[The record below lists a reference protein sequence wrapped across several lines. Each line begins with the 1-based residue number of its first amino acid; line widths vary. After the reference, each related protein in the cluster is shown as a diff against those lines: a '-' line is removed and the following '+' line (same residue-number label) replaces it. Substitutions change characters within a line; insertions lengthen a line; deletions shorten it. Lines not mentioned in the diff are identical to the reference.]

1 MQYLQFRWL
10 LIMWEYIDTVLMSF
24 EKCFTRKA
32 AFRWFVVIIIGLI
45 LRSDFAGITS
55 IIRTLGLTP
64 NCYEALVHFFA
75 SDAWKL
81 STIRQHW
88 INVVM
93 GSDTL
98 FLKENGMLIL
108 IGDGVKQSKEGK
120 KMPGVKRLH
129 QESEDSSKAEYIF
142 GHMFGVI
149 GILVGS
155 SDKLFCLPLSAK
167 IQDGA
172 KKMRKWLDKT
182 YKPASHVVEIIRDAS
197 SVMSEI
203 GSQDAILLLDAYFFT
218 AEVLKEALKQ
228 VKNLGSKLIIVT
240 RAKMSTIAYEK
251 PPVQNGRGRPR
262 KKGESVKL
270 KNLFESKSE
279 DFTEA
284 KVCLYGEEKTIEY
297 LCMDLL
303 WGKGLY
309 QLLRFVLVKCG
320 EKKVILVCTSV
331 ALTAEQIIR
340 LYGYRF
346 KIEGTFRTLKQLLCC
361 FGYHFWS
368 TAMPKLKRFGKKGE
382 KDPLSQVRTKKEK
395 KQILRAFSATERFV
409 MMNLI
414 AIGLLEL
421 LALKFS
427 NILEKSCF
435 CWLRTSSRRIVTETT
450 MSRYLRKEFFMQFQ
464 KRPYLG
470 ILQII
475 RAKMESRDD
484 SDLPNAA

>member
-1 MQYLQFRWL
+1 M
-10 LIMWEYIDTVLMSF
+10 
-24 EKCFTRKA
+24 
-32 AFRWFVVIIIGLI
+32 

-55 IIRTLGLTP
+55 IIRTLGLVP
-64 NCYEALVHFFA
+64 NAYESLVHFFA
-75 SDAWKL
+75 SDAWTL
-81 STIRQHW
+81 SGIRQHW
-88 INVVM
+88 INVVVDS
-93 GSDTL
+93 GAV
-98 FLKENGMLIL
+98 FKENGMPIL

-129 QESEDSSKAEYIF
+129 QESENSSKAEYIF

-155 SDKLFCLPLSAK
+155 PDKLFCLPLSAK
-167 IQDGA
+167 IHDGV
-172 KKMRKWLDKT
+172 KKMRKWLDKA

-197 SVMSEI
+197 SIMSEI
-203 GSQDAILLLDAYFFT
+203 RSNGAILLLDAYFFT
-218 AEVLKEALKQ
+218 VTVLKELVKQ
-228 VKNLGSKLIIVT
+228 AQTLGYELIVVT

-251 PPVQNGRGRPR
+251 PSAQNGRGRPR
-262 KKGESVKL
+262 KKGEAVKL

-284 KVCLYGEEKTIEY
+284 KVWLYGEEKTIEY

-309 QLLRFVLVKCG
+309 RLLRFVLVKCG
-320 EKKVILVCTSV
+320 DKKVILVCTSV
-331 ALTAEQIIR
+331 ALNAEQIIR

-346 KIEGTFRTLKQLLCC
+346 KIEVTFRTLKQLLCC

-382 KDPLSQVRTKKEK
+382 QDPLSEVRTKKEK
-395 KQILRAFSATERFV
+395 KQILRAFSATEKFV

-414 AIGLLEL
+414 AVGLLEL
-421 LALKFS
+421 LALKYS
-427 NILEKSCF
+427 NILEASPF
-435 CWLRTSSRRIVTETT
+435 CWLRTSSQKVVSEASI
-450 MSRYLRKEFFMQFQ
+450 SRYLRKEFFMQFQ
-464 KRPYLG
+464 KRPYLE

-475 RAKMESRDD
+475 RSKMESLDD
-484 SDLPNAA
+484 SNFPNAA